1 MNPYARDKAFT
12 KAGVLKPDISEV
24 TDEELAR
31 NAEDLRGIISQAS
44 SLRAYYLD
52 QLNKRRKRKQRE
64 AGSHT

>member
-1 MNPYARDKAFT
+1 MNPHARDKAFT
-12 KAGVLKPDISEV
+12 KAGVLKPDISEA
-24 TDEELAR
+24 TDEELAQY
-31 NAEDLRGIISQAS
+31 AEDLRGIISQAS